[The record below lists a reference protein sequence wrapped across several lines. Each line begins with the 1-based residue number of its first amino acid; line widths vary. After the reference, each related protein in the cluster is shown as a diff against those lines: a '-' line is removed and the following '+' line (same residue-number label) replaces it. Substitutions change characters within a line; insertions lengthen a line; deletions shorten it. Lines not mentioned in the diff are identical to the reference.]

1 MAVDG
6 EGHCSLS
13 SPSICAARHI
23 RRYFQ
28 TGALPPTGTVCDVNE
43 RAFLGLTELPVRAED
58 EKLLAELRWLARH
71 WS

>member
-13 SPSICAARHI
+13 APSLCMARHI

-28 TGALPPTGTVCDVNE
+28 TGELPPSDTVCEANE
-43 RAFLGLTELPVRAED
+43 KPFLGVTKHGDPEE
-58 EKLLAELRWLARH
+58 EKLLEELMWVARH
-71 WS
+71 WN